1 MSIVKMKRLRV
12 IGLEEERDD
21 LLQQLLHVGCVEVT
35 QPDDKLSDP
44 QWTALLRRENS
55 VLSDVKS
62 QVSAVNAALEALRK
76 YAPTKFSLFVQ
87 HHDMQE
93 STFLDDGKLRQALE
107 SAGEINQRTQRIAQI
122 MAQVNRL
129 GTQRVTLEPW
139 EGLDLPLDTRSTEH
153 AKITLGACPAAVS
166 LEELRGAL
174 SAAAATAEVIEAA
187 TDKELHYLLFC
198 CHKQD
203 EEAAGEVL
211 KRYGFSATSFKEFS
225 GTAAE
230 NIRRIDGE
238 LEQLEREKEQL
249 TQELAGFGES
259 RAALQVCSDRL
270 AQEQSKAEAREKLLT
285 NGTIVFFEGWV
296 TEPGLPELER
306 VLGKFACAWETAEPL
321 DEEEPPV
328 LLQNPKYMQPI
339 NMVTEMYS
347 MPAYRG
353 IDPNPLIFW
362 FYIFFFGF
370 MFADVAYGII
380 IWLVSFLIT
389 KKFRPKYTMGY
400 MFKLGQYLGISTLIC
415 GIFTG
420 GFFGDVIPKFAENM
434 LGITSDQLPVW
445 FQTFSNGIIVNPIGD
460 PMTVL
465 VIAIGIGIVHLIFGQ
480 CIHIY
485 MGFRDGRGIDSL
497 LDVVPWWVVFIGIA
511 SLALGGPAW
520 VIILG
525 VLLLIA
531 TQGRAKPG
539 IIRKIMGGIGSLY
552 DVTSWLS
559 DILSYSRLMA
569 LMLATSVIA
578 SVMNTL
584 GTLGGL
590 TAVGM
595 VLFVLVFLIGHTFNI
610 GVNLIGTY
618 VHAARLQYLEF
629 YGKFYIEGGTP
640 FQPLTYKTKYVD
652 IIKEEK

>member
-1 MSIVKMKRLRV
+1 M
-12 IGLEEERDD
+12 
-21 LLQQLLHVGCVEVT
+21 
-35 QPDDKLSDP
+35 
-44 QWTALLRRENS
+44 
-55 VLSDVKS
+55 
-62 QVSAVNAALEALRK
+62 
-76 YAPTKFSLFVQ
+76 
-87 HHDMQE
+87 
-93 STFLDDGKLRQALE
+93 
-107 SAGEINQRTQRIAQI
+107 
-122 MAQVNRL
+122 
-129 GTQRVTLEPW
+129 
-139 EGLDLPLDTRSTEH
+139 
-153 AKITLGACPAAVS
+153 
-166 LEELRGAL
+166 
-174 SAAAATAEVIEAA
+174 
-187 TDKELHYLLFC
+187 
-198 CHKQD
+198 
-203 EEAAGEVL
+203 
-211 KRYGFSATSFKEFS
+211 
-225 GTAAE
+225 
-230 NIRRIDGE
+230 
-238 LEQLEREKEQL
+238 
-249 TQELAGFGES
+249 
-259 RAALQVCSDRL
+259 
-270 AQEQSKAEAREKLLT
+270 
-285 NGTIVFFEGWV
+285 
-296 TEPGLPELER
+296 
-306 VLGKFACAWETAEPL
+306 
-321 DEEEPPV
+321 
-328 LLQNPKYMQPI
+328 
-339 NMVTEMYS
+339 
-347 MPAYRG
+347 
-353 IDPNPLIFW
+353 IFW

-485 MGFRDGRGIDSL
+485 MGFRDGRGIDGL

-640 FQPLTYKTKYVD
+640 FSP
-652 IIKEEK
+652 